1 MTKQSILI
9 VAFEMEIEDS
19 TDWPLKEYLESLK
32 RRILEVPQQYR
43 ERLRVRVS
51 VTGDGNLRSLE
62 AVYVRQETEAEEEA
76 RELDLSMRQLN
87 FECRERLE
95 LERLKNKFEN
105 QEGYN
110 RDFEADVER
119 IRRVRSVRR

>member
-1 MTKQSILI
+1 MTKQSILV

-76 RELDLSMRQLN
+76 RELDLSMRQLH